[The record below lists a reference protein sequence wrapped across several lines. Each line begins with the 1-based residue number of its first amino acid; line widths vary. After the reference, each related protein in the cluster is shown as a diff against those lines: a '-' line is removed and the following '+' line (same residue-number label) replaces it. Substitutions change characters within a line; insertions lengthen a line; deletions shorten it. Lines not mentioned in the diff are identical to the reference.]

1 METLDNESWT
11 VDKAKYQAKISTHNS
26 VNSLEKSVFRQMGWS
41 NVITDTVG
49 GIL

>member
-1 METLDNESWT
+1 METLDNDSWA
-11 VDKAKYQAKISTHNS
+11 VDKAKCQAKISTQNS
-26 VNSLEKSVFRQMGWS
+26 VNSVEKSVFRQMGWS